1 MFVRLFLATVL
12 VTAAMMPAA
21 AQQAAQN
28 QQQPPA
34 AQAPAQQGSPVA
46 KQPAIKS
53 KEEMEAIQA
62 IMNALDPKSRI
73 EAADK
78 LVADFPDSEW
88 KSFALQMATISYQQL
103 NDFENMMVY
112 GERALEVDPDNIFV
126 LLALANGL
134 AQKTREFDLDKEE
147 KLRRA
152 TELANHAIEVL
163 KTAPRPNPRITDE
176 QWEAAKNDFRAQAYE
191 ALGMV
196 AMVRKDFAK
205 AVEQFKKAIDVGTT
219 PNAGTKVRLAAA
231 LTGAGNYNEAIVTLD
246 DVLGDPQLNP
256 VIRRIAEAE
265 RARAVKLRDI
275 AAAKAK
281 QQQQQQQQQ

>member
-1 MFVRLFLATVL
+1 MFLRLFLTTVL
-12 VTAAMMPAA
+12 TTAALMPAA
-21 AQQAAQN
+21 AQQAAEN

-34 AQAPAQQGSPVA
+34 AQEPAQQGSPVA

-88 KSFALQMATISYQQL
+88 KGFALQMATISYQQL

-112 GERALEVDPDNIFV
+112 GERALEADPDNIFV

-152 TELANHAIEVL
+152 TELANHALEVL
-163 KTAPRPNPRITDE
+163 ETAPRPNPRITDE
-176 QWEAAKNDFRAQAYE
+176 QWDAAKNDFRAQAYE

-196 AMVRKDFAK
+196 AMVRKDYQK

-219 PNAGTKVRLAAA
+219 PNPGVKVRLAAA
-231 LTGAGNYNEAIVTLD
+231 LVGVGNYNEAIVTLD
-246 DVLGDPQLNP
+246 DVLGDPELHP
-256 VIRRIAEAE
+256 VIRKIAEAE

-281 QQQQQQQQQ
+281 QQQNQ